1 MKPEKLGFAYAAQR
15 LGAEK
20 AVPFL
25 ALDPDMPAA
34 AKILLAQ
41 RLVDDLETKDIA
53 VQTSDTVTN
62 RITELE
68 TQLKQSETLAA
79 QYETIAANETKLLER
94 FEAPLRTM
102 FAENSDMSRADLA
115 GFLENISRE
124 PPAAARNQLLN
135 LPYFKSV
142 IAPRKSP
149 EKTIKEI
156 SQKLGDRDDLTAKQ
170 IRTEIDNLIVI
181 EKAFSKYL
189 KSEDSTRAELT
200 ERIAEIE
207 AKLQEMGGG
216 SEFFLQAALAT
227 DPETEGLAEFMKLV
241 DADTETA
248 ANARADMD
256 AFVASSRSKVEKI
269 IEKYMGK
276 KSARSGD

>member
-34 AKILLAQ
+34 AKLLLAQ
-41 RLVDDLETKDIA
+41 RLVDDLETKDVA

-62 RITELE
+62 RIAELE
-68 TQLKQSETLAA
+68 TQLKHSETLAA
-79 QYETIAANETKLLER
+79 QYETIAANENKLLER

-102 FAENSDMSRADLA
+102 FAANGDMSRADLA

-142 IAPRKSP
+142 IAPPKSP

-207 AKLQEMGGG
+207 AKLQEMGGESG
-216 SEFFLQAALAT
+216 FFLHAVLAA
-227 DPETEGLAEFMKLV
+227 DPETKDLAEFMALM
-241 DADTETA
+241 DADTEIATK
-248 ANARADMD
+248 ARAEMD